1 MKAVIVDDSQASA
14 FLNSI
19 WSDMLLYIKEH
30 PEEYQEFVESENHSN
45 DPDSQ
50 TVAESNDYAYD

>member
-30 PEEYQEFVESENHSN
+30 PEEYQEFVESENNSN
-45 DPDSQ
+45 NPDSQ

>member
-1 MKAVIVDDSQASA
+1 MKDVIVDDNQASA

-30 PEEYQEFVESENHSN
+30 PEEYQEFVESENYSN